1 MDKEM
6 TDRMLSRF
14 VPVQVPV
21 DCSALDENRKKIVA
35 ELIKAGEEVMDIFW
49 EQTSPDAKE
58 WIQKYSGPKDKDK
71 ANLVKMNGGPYER
84 LSHFKPFPGAP
95 GRPKGGGFYPRNITR
110 EEFEASAKEDPSLLD
125 PYTMVVRKDGKL
137 QAVPYHEY
145 FKDQTERMVTA
156 LREAAGYAENRS
168 LRTYLLS
175 KAEDLQKDDY
185 FQSDCDW
192 IDLDDP
198 LLDVVIGPYEVYE
211 DELMGLKA
219 AHEAV
224 IMLNLPKEQDLVK
237 QVEAKIPELS
247 AWVWP
252 HSDPAG
258 GATPIRVVDSI
269 YRSGDGAVG
278 YQFVAFNLPND
289 PVVRRE
295 KGAKKVLHRNFLRA
309 RLEKIIR
316 PVGEAL
322 LVPQR
327 AAEISFDGLFKFVL
341 MHENCHSMG
350 PQFIK
355 GSKDISIGSALKE
368 TYVVIEE
375 AKADTSGMAT
385 AALLMEQGLFEP
397 QKARGVCSTFVAAQ
411 LRSIRFQGEAHAV
424 AAQISLS
431 RLAEKGVLSF
441 TDQGID
447 VDCNQV
453 FPVLRDLSNDLM
465 QLQYQGDQAQA
476 AAFIEKYGTTQ
487 GDFLKVVDTI
497 NHYPVEM
504 MPDIIVKGL

>member
-6 TDRMLSRF
+6 TDRLLSRF
-14 VPVQVPV
+14 APVQVSV
-21 DCSALDENRKKIVA
+21 DCSDLDENRKKIVA
-35 ELIKAGEEVMDIFW
+35 ELIRAGEEVVDIFW
-49 EQTSPDAKE
+49 EQTSPDARE
-58 WIQKYSGPKDKDK
+58 WIRKYSEAGEKDQE
-71 ANLVKMNGGPYER
+71 ALVKMNGGPYDR

-95 GRPKGGGFYPRNITR
+95 KRPKGGGFYPRDITK
-110 EEFEASAKEDPSLLD
+110 EEFEVAAKDDPALSD
-125 PYTMVVRKDGKL
+125 PYTMVVRRDGKL
-137 QAVPYHEY
+137 VAIPFHEY
-145 FKDQTERMVTA
+145 FKDQTDRMVKA
-156 LREAAGYAENRS
+156 LRAAAGYAENRS

-175 KAEDLQKDDY
+175 KADDLQKDDY

-224 IMLNLPKEQDLVK
+224 VMLNLPKEQGLVR
-237 QVEAKIPELS
+237 QVEAKIQELTH
-247 AWVWP
+247 WLWP
-252 HSDPAG
+252 YSDPAG

-295 KGAKKVLHRNFLRA
+295 KGAKKVLHRNFLQA
-309 RLEKIIR
+309 RLEKIIK

-322 LVPQR
+322 LVPKR

-350 PQFIK
+350 PQFIE
-355 GSKDISIGSALKE
+355 GSTDVSIGAALKE
-368 TYVVIEE
+368 TYVAIEE

-397 QKARGVCSTFVAAQ
+397 EKAQGVCSTFVAAQ
-411 LRSIRFQGEAHAV
+411 LRAIRFQGEAHAV

-431 RLAEKGVLSF
+431 WLAEKGILSF
-441 TDQGID
+441 TDKGID
-447 VDCNQV
+447 VDCDKV
-453 FPVLRDLSNDLM
+453 FPALRDLSKELM
-465 QLQYQGDQAQA
+465 DIQYKGNQANA
-476 AAFIEKYGTTQ
+476 AAFIEKYGTTK
-487 GDFLKVVDTI
+487 GKFMEVVDTI
-497 NHYPVEM
+497 HDQPVEL
-504 MPDIIVKGL
+504 MPEIVVKGL